1 MQCIHRGSAGCQVM
15 IHKILNL
22 TTNTRTCIQLG
33 MNELLVI
40 MIMIVIIIKLYVLFL
55 VEYIVV
61 SASECDSISSVISM
75 AQYGLLDK
83 WKEKYFLKSKCG
95 EGKQYNSGP
104 ILFSHI
110 WLLLAVT
117 AGCLGVCVV
126 VFYLELFMSLVT
138 RLAYT
143 K

>member
-1 MQCIHRGSAGCQVM
+1 MSA
-15 IHKILNL
+15 L
-22 TTNTRTCIQLG
+22 
-33 MNELLVI
+33 
-40 MIMIVIIIKLYVLFL
+40 
-55 VEYIVV
+55 
-61 SASECDSISSVISM
+61 ECVSISSVIAM

-83 WKEKYFLKSKCG
+83 WKEKYFLKSKCR

-110 WLLLAVT
+110 WLLMAVT
-117 AGCLGVCVV
+117 AGCLGVCVI